1 MIIDKAKVLFIITSL
16 AGGGAEKVL
25 MTVLHHFDYEKYDVT
40 LCVVSKSGIYLNELP
55 QSLKKIYV
63 YENPNSFVARLGF
76 VLYSRLRLS
85 FVERFSMR
93 RKIAENYD
101 TIVSFCE
108 GRSMKF
114 HGYVMDKGK
123 RNVTW
128 VHCNLFAMHYTVGP
142 VLSSKDEKRLY
153 ESMDEVVF
161 VSNAAREEFGKL
173 NYHPKH
179 TAVVYNP
186 IEIDSIQ
193 RYLKKKV
200 TTQESCRIVLCGRL
214 VKEKAFERMVRVAGL
229 LSQAGYDY
237 TVEILGE
244 GEDRQKLEKLIS
256 QLFLED
262 KVILRG
268 FVKPPYPN
276 MADADIFVSTSKTEG
291 YPVNICEAMSLALP
305 IVATRCSG
313 NAEII
318 GEDEQCGVLTDQ
330 DDQSIYDGIVKMIE
344 SPELRERCGKNA
356 YEKSKS
362 FDADEVMKSVYSVI

>member
-1 MIIDKAKVLFIITSL
+1 MKKRVLFIITSL

-40 LCVVSKSGIYLNELP
+40 LCVVSKSGVYVNELP

-76 VLYSRLRLS
+76 VLYSRLGLS

-128 VHCNLFAMHYTVGP
+128 VHCDLFTMHYTIGP
-142 VLSSKDEKRLY
+142 VLSAKDERHLY
-153 ESMDEVVF
+153 EKMDDVVF
-161 VSNAAREEFGKL
+161 VSKEAMTQFCKF
-173 NYHPKH
+173 NYDLKH
-179 TAVVYNP
+179 TSVVYNP
-186 IEIDSIQ
+186 IELLSIQ
-193 RYLKKKV
+193 QFKSDTKIDNGRCKI
-200 TTQESCRIVLCGRL
+200 CLCGRL
-214 VKEKAFERMVRVAGL
+214 TKQKAFERMIRVASML
-229 LSQAGYDY
+229 KQAGYKF
-237 TVEILGE
+237 TVTILGE
-244 GEDRQKLEKLIS
+244 GEDRLKLESMIS
-256 QLFLED
+256 QMSLNDLVFLP
-262 KVILRG
+262 G
-268 FVKPPYPN
+268 FVKPPYAI
-276 MADADIFVSTSKTEG
+276 MAKSDIIVSTSIMEG
-291 YPVNICEAMSLALP
+291 YPINICEAMSLGLP
-305 IVATRCSG
+305 IVATRCCG
-313 NAEII
+313 NTELI
-318 GEDEQCGVLTDQ
+318 GANEECGVLTDQ

-356 YEKSKS
+356 FEKSKS
-362 FDADEVMKSVYSVI
+362 FDADEVMKSVYSVL